1 MTTTDDR
8 TRYERAEITPD
19 PTVPAI
25 HITRDFRATPAQ
37 LMCAHTDPELFAQWI
52 GPREMTTRIDHWDC
66 RTLGSYRYLNRRGE
80 EEYAFRGTFPLV
92 TEDRLVQTFSWE
104 EMPEAIALETLRFED
119 LGEGWTR
126 LHCFSL
132 GDSFESRDGML
143 ASGME
148 VGVQDGYDKLDQL
161 LLDGRVGEAD
171 AP

>member
-1 MTTTDDR
+1 MTTTDAAA
-8 TRYERAEITPD
+8 TRYERAAITAD

-37 LMCAHTDPELFAQWI
+37 LVRAHTDPELFARWI

-66 RTLGSYRYLNRRGE
+66 RTLGSYRYLNVRGE

-92 TEDRLVQTFSWE
+92 TEDRIVQTFCWE
-104 EMPEAIALETLRFED
+104 EMPEAIALETMHFED
-119 LGEGWTR
+119 LGDGWTR

-132 GDSFESRDGML
+132 AGSFEARDGML

-148 VGVQDGYDKLDQL
+148 TGVQDGYDKLDEL
-161 LLDGRVGEAD
+161 LLDGAVRG
-171 AP
+171 